1 MGGGPLTFFRLLNAQ
16 MVAGMAGWSVITA
29 AAIWLTV
36 EIMKRSTPY
45 NLLPRPKEPLTVSD
59 LM

>member
-1 MGGGPLTFFRLLNAQ
+1 
-16 MVAGMAGWSVITA
+16 MVGWSVITA